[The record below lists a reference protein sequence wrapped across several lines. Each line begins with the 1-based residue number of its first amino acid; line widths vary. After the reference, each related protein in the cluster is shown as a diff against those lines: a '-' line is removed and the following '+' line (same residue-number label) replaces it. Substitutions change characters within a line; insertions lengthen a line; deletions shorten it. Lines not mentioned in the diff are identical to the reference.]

1 MSATLELAKQLIKLE
16 SVTPNDGGC
25 QEVLA
30 ARLHAIGFSIQHF
43 AFEDVV
49 NLWATIG
56 ENGPILV
63 FAGHTDVVPAGLES
77 DWTYPPF
84 SATEHEGYLYGRG
97 AADMKGSLAAMI
109 TACERHLDK
118 TQLTGRIGFLITSD
132 EEGVAINGTVKVIE
146 ALTKQGENIDY
157 CIVGEPSSTAEIGDV
172 VKIGRR
178 GSLSGLLSIKGLQ
191 GHVAY
196 PQLAKNPIHEGV
208 PALTELCQMQWDQGN
223 AAFPPSSFQISNIK
237 AGTGANNVIPESM
250 SVDFNVRFSTEID
263 AETIQLRVQSVLDS
277 HALDYEI
284 DWQLSGNPFLT
295 STGSLLSIV
304 GESIQSVT
312 GRQTSMSTSGGTSD
326 GRFIAPT
333 GAEVVEIGPCNATIH
348 KVDECVAIADLDAL
362 SSIYQSVIEN
372 LLSTHES

>member
-1 MSATLELAKQLIKLE
+1 MSATLDLAKQLIKLE

-25 QEVLA
+25 QEILA
-30 ARLHAIGFSIQHF
+30 ARLDAIGFNIQHF
-43 AFEDVV
+43 IFEDVA

-56 ENGPILV
+56 ESGPILV
-63 FAGHTDVVPAGLES
+63 FAGHTDVVPAGSES
-77 DWTYPPF
+77 DWTYAPF
-84 SATEHEGYLYGRG
+84 SATEHKGYLYGRG

-109 TACERHLDK
+109 TACERHLDQ
-118 TQLTGRIGFLITSD
+118 TQPTGRIGFLITSD

-146 ALTKQGENIDY
+146 ALSERGEHIDY

-178 GSLSGLLSIKGLQ
+178 GSLNGLLHIKGLQ

-208 PALTELCQMQWDQGN
+208 PALIELCQIQWDQGN

-250 SVDFNVRFSTEID
+250 SVAFNVRFSTEID
-263 AETIQLRVQSVLDS
+263 AESIQLQVQSVLDA
-277 HALDYEI
+277 HTLDYEI

-295 STGSLLSIV
+295 STGSLLNTV
-304 GESIQSVT
+304 QESIQSVT

-326 GRFIAPT
+326 GRFIAST
-333 GAEVVEIGPCNATIH
+333 GAEVIEIGPCNATIH
-348 KVDECVAIADLDAL
+348 KVDECVAIADLDTL
-362 SSIYQSVIEN
+362 SSIYQSIIQN
-372 LLSTHES
+372 LLSKGDS

>member
-1 MSATLELAKQLIKLE
+1 MSATLDLAKQLIKLE

-25 QEVLA
+25 QEILA
-30 ARLHAIGFSIQHF
+30 ARLDAIGFNIQHF
-43 AFEDVV
+43 IFEDVA

-56 ENGPILV
+56 ESGPILV
-63 FAGHTDVVPAGLES
+63 FAGHTDVVPAGSES
-77 DWTYPPF
+77 DWTYAPF
-84 SATEHEGYLYGRG
+84 SATEHKGYLYGRG

-109 TACERHLDK
+109 TACERHLDQ
-118 TQLTGRIGFLITSD
+118 TQPTGRIGFLITRD

-146 ALTKQGENIDY
+146 ALSERGEHIDY

-178 GSLSGLLSIKGLQ
+178 GSLNGLLHIKGLQ

-208 PALTELCQMQWDQGN
+208 PALIELCQIQWDQGN

-250 SVDFNVRFSTEID
+250 SVAFNVRFSTEID
-263 AETIQLRVQSVLDS
+263 AESIQLQVQSVLDA
-277 HALDYEI
+277 HTLDYEI

-295 STGSLLSIV
+295 STGSLLNTV
-304 GESIQSVT
+304 QESIQSVT

-326 GRFIAPT
+326 GRFIAST
-333 GAEVVEIGPCNATIH
+333 GAEVIEIGPCNATIH
-348 KVDECVAIADLDAL
+348 KVDECVAIADLDTL
-362 SSIYQSVIEN
+362 SSIYQSIIQN
-372 LLSTHES
+372 LLSKGDS